1 MINKKQK
8 ILDFSNF
15 GIFQFRKVAKERK
28 KEKAFTLVELLVVV
42 AIIGLL
48 ATVVLFAVE
57 GIRSKSRDSRRVS
70 DIKSIQEGLT
80 LYQNN
85 HQTYPVYNGYIT
97 GGDTM
102 STALVSEGLIQS
114 VPTDP
119 LNSSIEGVTYKYHY
133 YSDQGKTYLLKY
145 YLETGSIHGKSQGL
159 NQAGP

>member
-8 ILDFSNF
+8 IFNFSDFKLF
-15 GIFQFRKVAKERK
+15 RFRKVTK
-28 KEKAFTLVELLVVV
+28 KEDGFTLIELLVVV
-42 AIIGLL
+42 AVIGLL
-48 ATVVLFAVE
+48 ATIVLFAVE
-57 GIRSKSRDSRRVS
+57 GIRAKSRDTRRVS

-85 HQTYPVYNGYIT
+85 HQIYPVYDGYIT
-97 GGDTM
+97 GSDTM
-102 STALVSEGLIQS
+102 SAALVNEGLIQS

-133 YSDQGKTYLLKY
+133 YSNQGKTYLIKY
-145 YLETGSIHGKSQGL
+145 YLETDSIHGKSQGL